1 MKIFAADDER
11 YSLKQLEQAIREMAP
26 QADVAVFQD
35 PEELLEYASEHSC
48 DVAFLDIEMGAVS
61 GIDVAKQL
69 KFLYPAVN
77 IVFVTAYSQYLQDAF
92 KLHANGYLMKPI
104 KKEEVAEELN
114 ALRMPLVLLP
124 KKDML
129 VAKCFGTF
137 DAFVNGKS
145 LKFERSKTKE
155 LLAYLIDRRGN
166 AVTSGDIRA
175 VLWEDSATDKSSG
188 TYFQKIK
195 TDLRKTL
202 KAEGIEHV
210 FLTGRNKY
218 AIDPDKISCDYY
230 DYLADKPEGVRA
242 YNGEYMSQ
250 YSWGE
255 VRNVILQDKEKRR

>member
-26 QADVAVFQD
+26 QADVAAFQD
-35 PEELLEYASEHSC
+35 PEELLEYATEHSC

-61 GIDVAKQL
+61 GIEVAKQL

-104 KKEEVAEELN
+104 KKEEVAE
-114 ALRMPLVLLP
+114 
-124 KKDML
+124 D
-129 VAKCFGTF
+129 
-137 DAFVNGKS
+137 
-145 LKFERSKTKE
+145 
-155 LLAYLIDRRGN
+155 YLIDRRGN